1 MVCHLKKKA
10 TLLMVLNISSAFY
23 ALLRNYLK
31 KLAKLAVSSTRY
43 CRGMRFMLVLNTLI
57 AMIHDSEQCAREL
70 GWRRIFTARMSPSHS
85 VRQQIFKTSKLR
97 FNSKRYFEMIDWQ
110 NTAVTEPPVMLC
122 VDSSKPIIE
131 EHIKTKMPP
140 QQLFPNFHCHT
151 QAVERAVK
159 LVTEA
164 STHVVNP
171 IERDGYTKTIL
182 TSRKKFHGLSQNK
195 T

>member
-1 MVCHLKKKA
+1 
-10 TLLMVLNISSAFY
+10 
-23 ALLRNYLK
+23 
-31 KLAKLAVSSTRY
+31 
-43 CRGMRFMLVLNTLI
+43 
-57 AMIHDSEQCAREL
+57 MIHDPEQCAREL
-70 GWRRIFTARMSPSHS
+70 GWRRIFKARMSPSQS
-85 VRQQIFKTSKLR
+85 TRQRIFKIPKLR
-97 FNSKRYFEMIDWQ
+97 FNSERYSEMIDWQ
-110 NTAVTEPPVMLC
+110 NTAVIEPPVMLC

-140 QQLFPNFHCHT
+140 QQLFPNFSCHL

-159 LVTEA
+159 LVTKA
-164 STHVVNP
+164 STHMVNP